1 MQCECCFHAW
11 GCGMCAVC
19 GCGNVLL
26 RSGPRAQTLAG
37 PRSTQWVRT
46 FPVGSLSRPRSS
58 FFPRNQVRASPSTL
72 PPIAK
77 IGSNAKIQGWRDPW
91 VLELSGSQIL
101 YQQRKRPRTMGKLSS
116 RPPGE
121 KGVEWGGPSGYGRV
135 GLTNGYHFLIQ
146 FSS

>member
-1 MQCECCFHAW
+1 M
-11 GCGMCAVC
+11 
-19 GCGNVLL
+19 
-26 RSGPRAQTLAG
+26 
-37 PRSTQWVRT
+37 RT

-101 YQQRKRPRTMGKLSS
+101 YQQRKRPRTRGNFPLGPQGRKVSS
-116 RPPGE
+116 GE
-121 KGVEWGGPSGYGRV
+121 GRLDTGEWD
-135 GLTNGYHFLIQ
+135 
-146 FSS
+146 